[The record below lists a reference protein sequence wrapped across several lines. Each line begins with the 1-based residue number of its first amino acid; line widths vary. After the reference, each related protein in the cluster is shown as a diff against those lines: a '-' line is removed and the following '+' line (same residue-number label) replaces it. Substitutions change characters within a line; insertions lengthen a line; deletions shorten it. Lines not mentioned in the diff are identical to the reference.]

1 MALSKVIIHVN
12 ATWYPR
18 PEDVMRD
25 ANATITAESKTSMFV
40 TAFYGI
46 IDPREYIFTYVN
58 AGHNPPM
65 VVQAGEW
72 SVRELEP
79 TGIALGLLE
88 DAHYREQTIPIK
100 SGDILVLFTDG
111 VTEAT
116 NANDELFSEERLR
129 NIILLNR
136 GLSATDLATVILDAI
151 NLFCSGQPQSDD
163 ITLFIVKVL

>member
-88 DAHYREQTIPIK
+88 DAQYCEQTIPIK

-116 NANDELFSEERLR
+116 NADDELFSEERLR
-129 NIILLNR
+129 KIILLNR
-136 GLSATDLATVILDAI
+136 SLSATELAKVILDNI
-151 NLFCSGQPQSDD
+151 SLFCSGQPQSDD